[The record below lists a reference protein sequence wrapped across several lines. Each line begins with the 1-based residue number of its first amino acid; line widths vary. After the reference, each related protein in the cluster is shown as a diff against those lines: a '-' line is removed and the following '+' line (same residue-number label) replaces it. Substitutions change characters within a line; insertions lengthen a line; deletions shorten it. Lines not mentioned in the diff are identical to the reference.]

1 MLLRS
6 LLLSTLLLASALAAH
21 AQQNTPPSP
30 LPSAAPNRDDGP
42 PRRGDLGS
50 PTEEMLGRA
59 AIKNLEENH
68 KETVERARE
77 AAQLG
82 AELRSVFRKG
92 QPLGRDELKK
102 LERMEKLSRSIR
114 GRVGGSDDDDPLADP
129 PRDLEA
135 AFGRLADTSEDL
147 RKSVEKTS
155 RHVVSA
161 AVIERANDLLQL
173 IRVIR
178 AFTP

>member
-1 MLLRS
+1 MLLR
-6 LLLSTLLLASALAAH
+6 LLFLSATILGLALVTN
-21 AQQNTPPSP
+21 AQNPQASP
-30 LPSAAPNRDDGP
+30 TLPSAAPSREDDP

-50 PTEEMLGRA
+50 PTEEMLDRA

-68 KETVERARE
+68 KETVERAKE

-82 AELRSVFRKG
+82 AELRSTYKKG
-92 QPLGRDELKK
+92 QAVGRDELKK
-102 LERMEKLSRSIR
+102 LERIEKLSRSIR
-114 GRVGGSDDDDPLADP
+114 GRVGGSDGDDPLPDP

-173 IRVIR
+173 VRLIRS
-178 AFTP
+178 FTP